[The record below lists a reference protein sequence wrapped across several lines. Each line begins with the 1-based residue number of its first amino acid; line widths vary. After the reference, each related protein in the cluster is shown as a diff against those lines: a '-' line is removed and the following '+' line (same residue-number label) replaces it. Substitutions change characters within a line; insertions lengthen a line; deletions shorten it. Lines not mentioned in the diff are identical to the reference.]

1 MWVFFESFEAVE
13 VNGEREQLFR
23 RNRREKFL
31 SQAVNCIENDRKLLQ
46 SSAESESGCKIKR
59 TSLNFIL
66 EELISIAFVS
76 IHILLFTTRKLY
88 KILRLTKGDENDEPR

>member
-13 VNGEREQLFR
+13 VNGEREQLFS

-31 SQAVNCIENDRKLLQ
+31 SQAVNCIEYDRKLLQ
-46 SSAESESGCKIKR
+46 SSAESEHWLQNRANGPKIVEAK
-59 TSLNFIL
+59 IQ
-66 EELISIAFVS
+66 IAFVS

-88 KILRLTKGDENDEPR
+88 KILRLTKGDENEEPR